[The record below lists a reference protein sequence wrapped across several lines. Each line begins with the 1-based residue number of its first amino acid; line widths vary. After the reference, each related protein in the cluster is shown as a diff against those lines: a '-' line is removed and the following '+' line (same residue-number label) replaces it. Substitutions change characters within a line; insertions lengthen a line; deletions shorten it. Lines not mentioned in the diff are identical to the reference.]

1 MHTTLWRHPSGR
13 PPQHVGDTAI
23 AAGWPPLAAC
33 GRGDSAKEATP
44 AQAGMLGIEPSLPV
58 TLPSRLFH
66 QDKTT
71 GAFDQMLQHG
81 L

>member
-1 MHTTLWRHPSGR
+1 MQPCEQPCTRENHSLS
-13 PPQHVGDTAI
+13 GDT
-23 AAGWPPLAAC
+23 
-33 GRGDSAKEATP
+33 RNEATQ
-44 AQAGMLGIEPSLPV
+44 AQAEMPGIEPSLPV